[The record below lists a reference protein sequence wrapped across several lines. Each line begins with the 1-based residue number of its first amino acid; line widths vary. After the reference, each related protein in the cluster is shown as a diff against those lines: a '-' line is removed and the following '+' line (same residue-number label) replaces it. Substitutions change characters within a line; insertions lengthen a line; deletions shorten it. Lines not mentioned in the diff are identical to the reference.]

1 MYSRVGFILAK
12 ITLKI
17 RNFAGHVPNLRDLS
31 NEIGANK
38 RQIMKKAFLAMCAS
52 ALIASCCPKG
62 DSQQPSSNISPS
74 EALALSRSLGS
85 EGGDLLERGVL
96 QTAALWRESDGDY
109 VDFESFVKDN
119 YAATPKERRELFDHL
134 SHSFELIN
142 GAYNQLALDLQ
153 KPSMLASMEPLE
165 SDYIFSSFS
174 PSAHLD
180 DDLFANKIAF
190 LTTLNFPHFTL
201 EEKDSL
207 GREWSREQ
215 WAYARMGDMFTER
228 VSAEVNQQ
236 RALAES
242 RAENYIASYNIM
254 MGSLLSEDGR
264 RLFPE
269 DLCLLSHW
277 NLRDELK
284 ACYALGEQGLEKQ
297 EMIFSVMQRIIS
309 QEIPAAVINSSEY
322 DWMPVSNRCYKDG
335 KEVKLEREKDE
346 RYSRILEVFHAYQQQ
361 DKCSSSG
368 VNAIG
373 RNFEEGMEVSDSK
386 IESLFKT
393 LLSSPQVAQVAS
405 LIESRL
411 GRPLR
416 PFDIWYDAFKARTAI
431 SESSLTDMTR
441 SRYPDS
447 DAYKKDMPRMFR
459 ALGFSA
465 SYADFLASKIEV
477 ENARGSGH
485 AWGTAARGYNSF
497 LRTRIGEGGMDY
509 KGYNIAVH
517 EMGHNVEQTIDMYDI
532 DYYTLAG
539 VPNTAFTETL
549 AFIFQKR
556 DLQLLGLD
564 APLDS
569 DNMTLDIFWGMYEIM
584 GVSLVD
590 MYTWRWLYAHP
601 QASSAELREA
611 VMGIAAEVWDE
622 YYAPVLGQPGCTL
635 LAVYSHMVNSPM
647 YLPNYPY
654 GHIVEY
660 QIESYLK
667 GLENPRLIAPEV
679 LRIWKCGRLTPDRWM
694 NEAVGS
700 DVSVQPIL
708 DELTQILA
716 KN

>member
-1 MYSRVGFILAK
+1 
-12 ITLKI
+12 
-17 RNFAGHVPNLRDLS
+17 
-31 NEIGANK
+31 
-38 RQIMKKAFLAMCAS
+38 MCAS
-52 ALIASCCPKG
+52 ALMASCCPQR
-62 DSQQPSSNISPS
+62 DSEQSSSNISS
-74 EALALSRSLGS
+74 LKALSLSRSLGAK
-85 EGGDLLERGVL
+85 EGDLLERGVV

-109 VDFESFVKDN
+109 AEFEEFVKN
-119 YAATPKERRELFDHL
+119 NWASSPEEKRKLFEHL
-134 SHSFELIN
+134 SRSFELIN
-142 GAYNQLALDLQ
+142 GAYNQLSLDLQ
-153 KPSMLASMEPLE
+153 KPSMLSDLSPLE

-180 DDLFANKIAF
+180 DDLFDNRIAF
-190 LTTLNFPHFTL
+190 LTTLNFPHYSL
-201 EEKDSL
+201 AEKDSL

-228 VSAEVNQQ
+228 VGAKVNQN

-242 RAENYIASYNIM
+242 KAENYIASYNIM
-254 MGSLLSEDGR
+254 MGSLLTEDSR

-269 DLCLLSHW
+269 DMCLLSHW

-284 ACYALGEQGLEKQ
+284 ACYALGEQGVEKQ
-297 EMIFSVMQRIIS
+297 EMIFTVMQRIIS

-322 DWMPVSNRCYKDG
+322 DWMPNSNRCFKNG
-335 KEVKLEREKDE
+335 KEVHLEREQDE
-346 RYSRILEVFHAYQQQ
+346 RYERILDVFHAYQQQ

-393 LLSSPQVAQVAS
+393 LLTSPQVKEVAS

-416 PFDIWYDAFKARTAI
+416 PYDIWYDGFKARTAI
-431 SESSLTDMTR
+431 SENSLSEKTR
-441 SRYPDS
+441 RLYPDS
-447 DAYKKDMPRMFR
+447 EAYKKDMPRMFR
-459 ALGFSA
+459 ALGFSSA
-465 SYADFLASKIEV
+465 YADFLASKIEV

-485 AWGTAARGYNSF
+485 AWGTAARGYNSY
-497 LRTRIGEGGMDY
+497 LRTRIGEEGMDY

-549 AFIFQKR
+549 AFVFQKR

-601 QASSAELREA
+601 KAKSAELREA
-611 VMGIAAEVWDE
+611 VMSIAAEVWDE
-622 YYAPVLGQPGCTL
+622 YYAPVLGQEGCTL

-660 QIESYLK
+660 QIESHLQK
-667 GLENPRLIAPEV
+667 LPDPQNIADEV
-679 LRIWKCGRLTPDRWM
+679 HRIWKCGRLTPDRWM
-694 NEAVGS
+694 NQAVGS

-708 DELTQILA
+708 DELSRILA
-716 KN
+716 RY